1 MAPWPTYDAEL
12 AHQEEYE
19 IVIQVNARVRGRLR
33 ESAELHEKELLQQA
47 LADPGVPR
55 LVVVQRIAET
65 VVVPKKL
72 INLVL
77 AP

>member
-1 MAPWPTYDAEL
+1 VAPWPTYDAEL
-12 AHQEEYE
+12 ANEEEYE
-19 IVIQVNARVRGRLR
+19 IVIQVNGRVRGRLR
-33 ESAELHEKELLQQA
+33 ESAELDEKELLQQA

>member
-12 AHQEEYE
+12 ANEEEYE
-19 IVIQVNARVRGRLR
+19 IVIQVNGRVRGRLR
-33 ESAELHEKELLQQA
+33 ESAELDERELLQQA

-72 INLVL
+72 INIVL

>member
-12 AHQEEYE
+12 ANEEEYE
-19 IVIQVNARVRGRLR
+19 IVIQVNGRVRGRLR
-33 ESAELHEKELLQQA
+33 ESAELDEKELLQQA

>member
-1 MAPWPTYDAEL
+1 MAPWPAYDAEL
-12 AHQEEYE
+12 ANEEEYE
-19 IVIQVNARVRGRLR
+19 IVIQVNGRVRGRLR
-33 ESAELHEKELLQQA
+33 ESAELDERELLQQA

-72 INLVL
+72 INIVL